1 MISGENSLFC
11 TLNQDISENE
21 AQAQLQSLL
30 QEFESIFDPSDKSP
44 IKAPEIDISLKPE
57 YKNKIFYKPEPAFTT
72 RPRHFIDRN
81 AAQLINPRRQRLFQS
96 NVKTILDR

>member
-1 MISGENSLFC
+1 MIPGENSLFC
-11 TLNQDISENE
+11 TLNQDNSETK

-57 YKNKIFYKPEPAFTT
+57 YKNKIFY
-72 RPRHFIDRN
+72 RPGPLRSQHDQDIL
-81 AAQLINPRRQRLFQS
+81 LIATQHSL
-96 NVKTILDR
+96 